1 MAAFAKELAAGVVQ
15 WKPKTEVEATSI
27 LPSLNVKT
35 ARWWRG
41 IIPSTHLAREGR
53 MTVTIGRRELLA
65 ALGGAAAAWP
75 LAARAQQQSGKISRI
90 GLLTRKT
97 DASVSTQIDAFREGL
112 RDLGWVE
119 GRGISIEHR
128 DAEGQFDRLRVLA
141 AELVK
146 LNVDVIVTVDT
157 PPTQAAQQATRT
169 IPIVIAVSADPVGAG
184 LVGSLAHPGGNT
196 TGLSLLAPETDEKTL
211 ELLKETLPRTK
222 RVAIIFDPNNPGM
235 MLRIKRLT
243 AAAPKLAV
251 QLQSIP
257 ALNSHDLG
265 VALVATAKDAPDAL
279 IVLSPIYA
287 AYRNEVV
294 EFATK
299 ARVPLSFD
307 TRGLAREPNALLSY
321 GVDISALFR
330 RAATFV
336 DRILKGAKP
345 GDLPVEQPTK
355 FEFVINLKTAR
366 MLGLDVP
373 PTLLARAD
381 EVIE

>member
-1 MAAFAKELAAGVVQ
+1 MKRRAFIALA
-15 WKPKTEVEATSI
+15 
-27 LPSLNVKT
+27 
-35 ARWWRG
+35 
-41 IIPSTHLAREGR
+41 
-53 MTVTIGRRELLA
+53 
-65 ALGGAAAAWP
+65 GGAAAWP
-75 LAARAQQQSGKISRI
+75 LAARAQQASGKIYRI

-97 DASVSTQIDAFREGL
+97 DASVSSQIDAFREGL
-112 RDLGWVE
+112 RGLGWVE
-119 GRGISIEHR
+119 GRSVSIEHR

-141 AELVK
+141 AELVG

-157 PPTQAAQQATRT
+157 PPTQAVQQATRT

-184 LVGSLAHPGGNT
+184 LVSSLAHPGGNT

-211 ELLKETLPRTK
+211 ELLKETLPRT
-222 RVAIIFDPNNPGM
+222 RRLAIIFDPNNPGM
-235 MLRIKRLT
+235 MLRIKAMT

-251 QLQSIP
+251 ELQSIA
-257 ALNSHDLG
+257 ALNSHDLAI
-265 VALVATAKDAPDAL
+265 ALAAAAKDRPDAL

-287 AYRNEVV
+287 AYRNEVL

-299 ARVPLSFD
+299 GRVPLSFD
-307 TRGLAREPNALLSY
+307 TKGLAREPNAILSY

-336 DRILKGAKP
+336 DKILKGAKP
-345 GDLPVEQPTK
+345 ADLPVEQPTK
-355 FEFVINLKTAR
+355 FEFVINLKTAK
-366 MLGLDVP
+366 MLGLAVP